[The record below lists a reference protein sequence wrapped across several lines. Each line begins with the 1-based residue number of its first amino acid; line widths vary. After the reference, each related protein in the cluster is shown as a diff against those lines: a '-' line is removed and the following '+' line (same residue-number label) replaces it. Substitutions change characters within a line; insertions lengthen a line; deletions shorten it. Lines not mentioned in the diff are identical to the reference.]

1 MKLSIFR
8 YWLEAYARLARR
20 PRLGRSGS
28 TELAEVLA
36 LPVLLMLVSA
46 FCGCALTPNV
56 DTRKPG
62 QKWNYYGDLT
72 SFYRDETRGS
82 PVALVWLE
90 QVQFT
95 QVDPGQFQ
103 KTVRALLTQG
113 YRKIGFI
120 SVRSQYFVDPYD
132 AKKLAADK
140 GARMVVGC
148 WFSVP
153 TAKAGAFAYHAARA
167 KSNVVEYWY
176 QLLDKPSL
184 PPPVAAPSVR
194 PVVRSRPRLY

>member
-1 MKLSIFR
+1 MKL
-8 YWLEAYARLARR
+8 LM
-20 PRLGRSGS
+20 
-28 TELAEVLA
+28 
-36 LPVLLMLVSA
+36 LLMLVLA
-46 FCGCALTPNV
+46 FCGCATTPNV

-62 QKWNYYGDLT
+62 ENWNYYGDLA
-72 SFYRDETRGS
+72 SLYRDENGGR

-95 QVDPGQFQ
+95 GVNPGQFQ
-103 KTVRALLTQG
+103 KTVRTFLTQG

-140 GARMVVGC
+140 GARLVVGC

-153 TAKAGAFAYHAARA
+153 NTRA
-167 KSNVVEYWY
+167 KSNMVEYWY
-176 QLLDKPSL
+176 QLLDKESA
-184 PPPVAAPSVR
+184 PPPAPTWR
-194 PVVRSRPRLY
+194 TLPVGASRPGLY

>member
-1 MKLSIFR
+1 MKLVMLLI
-8 YWLEAYARLARR
+8 
-20 PRLGRSGS
+20 LG
-28 TELAEVLA
+28 
-36 LPVLLMLVSA
+36 SA
-46 FCGCALTPNV
+46 FCGCTLTPNV

-62 QKWNYYGDLT
+62 QKWNYYGDLL
-72 SFYRDETRGS
+72 SLYRDETKGS

-95 QVDPGQFQ
+95 RVNPGQFQ
-103 KTVRALLTQG
+103 KTVRTLLAQG

-148 WFSVP
+148 WFSVHNP
-153 TAKAGAFAYHAARA
+153 RA
-167 KSNVVEYWY
+167 KSNTVEYWY
-176 QLLDKPSL
+176 QLLDKA
-184 PPPVAAPSVR
+184 PPAAPGAV
-194 PVVRSRPRLY
+194 PNALPLARPRSGLY

>member
-1 MKLSIFR
+1 MK
-8 YWLEAYARLARR
+8 
-20 PRLGRSGS
+20 
-28 TELAEVLA
+28 
-36 LPVLLMLVSA
+36 LPVLLMLASA

-62 QKWNYYGDLT
+62 EKWNYYGDLT

-82 PVALVWLE
+82 PVALVWVE

-95 QVDPGQFQ
+95 RVDPGQFQ
-103 KTVRALLTQG
+103 KSVRTLLTLG

-140 GARMVVGC
+140 GARVVVGC
-148 WFSVP
+148 WFAAP
-153 TAKAGAFAYHAARA
+153 AAKAGAFAYNTARA
-167 KSNVVEYWY
+167 KSNTVEYWY
-176 QLLDKPSL
+176 QLLDRPSV
-184 PPPVAAPSVR
+184 PPPAPAPSVLR
-194 PVVRSRPRLY
+194 VVPARPRSH

>member
-8 YWLEAYARLARR
+8 YSR
-20 PRLGRSGS
+20 PRLGRS
-28 TELAEVLA
+28 LA
-36 LPVLLMLVSA
+36 LPVLLMLASA

-62 QKWNYYGDLT
+62 EKWNYYGDLT

-95 QVDPGQFQ
+95 EVDPGQFQ
-103 KTVRALLTQG
+103 KTVRTLLTLG

-140 GARMVVGC
+140 GARTVVGC

-153 TAKAGAFAYHAARA
+153 NTRT
-167 KSNVVEYWY
+167 KSHTVEYWY
-176 QLLDKPSL
+176 QLLDKEGLAPSL
-184 PPPVAAPSVR
+184 LPPVAAPSGLS
-194 PVVRSRPRLY
+194 VVPSQPHLY

>member
-1 MKLSIFR
+1 MK
-8 YWLEAYARLARR
+8 
-20 PRLGRSGS
+20 
-28 TELAEVLA
+28 
-36 LPVLLMLVSA
+36 LPVLLMLASA

-62 QKWNYYGDLT
+62 EKWNYYGDLT

-95 QVDPGQFQ
+95 EVDPGQFQ
-103 KTVRALLTQG
+103 KTVRTLLTLG

-153 TAKAGAFAYHAARA
+153 NTRT
-167 KSNVVEYWY
+167 KSHTVEYWY
-176 QLLDKPSL
+176 QLLDKAGLAPSL
-184 PPPVAAPSVR
+184 LPPVAAPSGL
-194 PVVRSRPRLY
+194 PVVPSQPHLY